1 MYGWKFIISS
11 SAEIVCVANFGILS
25 FSYSVNIQ
33 RPKFY
38 FKKED
43 EEEERKD
50 TTNGNYLTGVGELL
64 LFENIPLPKRR
75 EKLLKYNTWNSLCW
89 DVAPLMNTR
98 QSLWY
103 L

>member
-38 FKKED
+38 FKKKMKKKKEKI
-43 EEEERKD
+43 RLMA
-50 TTNGNYLTGVGELL
+50 TILL
-64 LFENIPLPKRR
+64 G
-75 EKLLKYNTWNSLCW
+75 
-89 DVAPLMNTR
+89 
-98 QSLWY
+98 
-103 L
+103 